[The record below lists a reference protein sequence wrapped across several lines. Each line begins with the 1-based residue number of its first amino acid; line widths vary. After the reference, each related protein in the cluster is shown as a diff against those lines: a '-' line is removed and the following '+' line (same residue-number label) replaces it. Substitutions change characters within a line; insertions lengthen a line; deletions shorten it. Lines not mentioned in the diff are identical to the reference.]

1 MAFDGSTRKDLVT
14 VRSGFTQ
21 KQLGEGELSR
31 EDTSADERISMHPRE
46 KKPTTEVEDNT
57 IEEQAIQEQ
66 DQIITIRNIY
76 KEELFSKVVFVFF
89 FFIFFFRSR
98 GFVFFFWETTH
109 KPRRKKKP
117 FSFLIKFC

>member
-89 FFIFFFRSR
+89 FLYFFSVQGVSFFFF
-98 GFVFFFWETTH
+98 G
-109 KPRRKKKP
+109 KPHTNQEEKKNL
-117 FSFLIKFC
+117 FRF